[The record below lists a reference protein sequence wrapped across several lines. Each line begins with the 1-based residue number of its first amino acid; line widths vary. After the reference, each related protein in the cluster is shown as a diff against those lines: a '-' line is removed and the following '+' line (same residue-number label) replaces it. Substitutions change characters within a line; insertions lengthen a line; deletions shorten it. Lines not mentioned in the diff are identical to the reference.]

1 MLLQTMMRKIQEA
14 DIVLSSVTAEES
26 FEFAIDLNNAINKLG
41 KYSVMYYD
49 KMEELGYN
57 YQEAIDKLG
66 NFLNR

>member
-1 MLLQTMMRKIQEA
+1 MLLTTMMRKIQEA
-14 DIVLSSVTAEES
+14 DIVLSSVTAEET